1 MPIDFEPIE
10 REFMQTLRA
19 QAAFAGW
26 KTRRKRCLWRALA
39 DGVEQG
45 VELLRYRASFE
56 NRQLVSLGIYA
67 SVPCEREWPVYMP
80 PEVWHKGRLYRRA
93 CLVPGQGLVDEATLG
108 SGAVIELSS
117 PADLADWLATVP
129 ADIERHVAPW
139 FERHDTLATASYEY
153 EIPRWRL
160 QQAGLLP

>member
-10 REFMQTLRA
+10 QAFMQTLRA
-19 QAAFAGW
+19 QPAFAGW

-45 VELLRYRASFE
+45 VELLRYRDSFE
-56 NRQLVSLGIYA
+56 NRQLVSLGLYV
-67 SVPCEREWPVYMP
+67 SVPCEREWPVYVP
-80 PEVWHKGRLYRRA
+80 AEVWNKGRLYRRA
-93 CLVPGQGLVDEATLG
+93 CLVPGQGLVAEATLG
-108 SGAVIELSS
+108 SGAVVELCS
-117 PADLADWLATVP
+117 PADLARWLATLP
-129 ADIERHVAPW
+129 ADIDRHVGPW
-139 FERHDTLATASYEY
+139 FKQYDTLAAASYEY